1 MSLAMGFPASRRLPS
16 DPSRPGGTAPSRGN
30 RRGPGGVLKVVKTIK
45 VMKGRGKPT
54 MAKQEIV

>member
-1 MSLAMGFPASRRLPS
+1 MGLAVGLPVSGPASHRS
-16 DPSRPGGTAPSRGN
+16 VPSRGN
-30 RRGPGGVLKVVKTIK
+30 HRGPGGVLKVVKTIK

>member
-1 MSLAMGFPASRRLPS
+1 MGFPASRRLPS